1 MKGGSHK
8 VLVYL
13 LKNVESD
20 QSLIDSQ
27 QHEVLISA
35 SHILIAIQ
43 LRLLPSQLLQLLLS
57 NGLDVLWLLGL
68 IVSYSK

>member
-1 MKGGSHK
+1 M
-8 VLVYL
+8 LVYL

-35 SHILIAIQ
+35 SHILRAIQ